1 MNRRSPCRKAST
13 SRLNQSSPSH
23 PDRDPRLLLLA
34 QGLTFQVVERLLKA
48 YGIADAARADGN
60 LQAMAGDPQSRQLLA
75 DLLAELL
82 AAVAKTAD
90 PDQALDQWER
100 FLQNGASRLT
110 LFSYLK
116 QSPRMLNLLCQIF
129 GNCPALTQTLVR
141 DPTLVY
147 WLAEQQVL
155 RKRPSRRELERSL
168 QGMLR
173 NVQTLESK
181 LEALRRFRRRE
192 MLRIGV
198 RDLIR
203 LADVDET
210 TRALSDLAG
219 VLIQAAYTV
228 TYEDLQRRYGVP
240 MHRTAAGAVVE
251 TGFAVIA
258 LGKLGGQELNYSSD
272 VDVIYVYDSD
282 EGAAAPAGTG
292 SLTNE
297 EFFEVLARELTRA
310 LADVTPEGYV
320 YRVDLRLRA
329 EGTVGRLARS
339 LSAYRQY
346 YQTRGQKW
354 ERLALLK
361 AWPVAGDV
369 NVGKAFLR
377 HVESFVFGDVPG
389 AVDNGLFQEVRSIKE
404 MIDSKIFQ
412 RGETHRN
419 VKLGTGGIR
428 EIEFI
433 VQAFQV
439 LHGWRL
445 KSIRERNTLAALS
458 RLRRQRLLTTE
469 ESRQLA
475 AAYRFLR
482 DVEHKLQM
490 VHDLQ
495 THALPGTLQE
505 VGQCAV
511 RLGYA
516 ARNRTGAARLLI
528 ADHRRHTGNVNRIF
542 RRCFYAARPPRLGRA
557 GSGGRKARSK
567 H

>member
-1 MNRRSPCRKAST
+1 
-13 SRLNQSSPSH
+13 
-23 PDRDPRLLLLA
+23 
-34 QGLTFQVVERLLKA
+34 
-48 YGIADAARADGN
+48 
-60 LQAMAGDPQSRQLLA
+60 MA
-75 DLLAELL
+75 
-82 AAVAKTAD
+82 
-90 PDQALDQWER
+90 
-100 FLQNGASRLT
+100 

-116 QSPRMLNLLCQIF
+116 QSPRMLDLLCQIF
-129 GNCPALTQTLVR
+129 GNSPALTQTLVR

-155 RKRPSRRELERSL
+155 RKRPSRRELEGAL
-168 QGMLR
+168 QGMLH
-173 NVQTLESK
+173 NVHTLELK

-198 RDLIR
+198 RDLLR
-203 LADVDET
+203 LADVVET
-210 TRALSDLAG
+210 TRALSELAG
-219 VLIQAAYTV
+219 VLIQAAYAV
-228 TYEDLQRRYGVP
+228 TCEDLQRRYGVP
-240 MHRTAAGAVVE
+240 MHRDPAGAMVE

-282 EGAAAPAGTG
+282 EGSTAPAGRE

-297 EFFEVLARELTRA
+297 EYFEVLARDLTRA

-329 EGTVGRLARS
+329 EGAVGRLARS
-339 LSAYRQY
+339 LSEYRQY
-346 YQTRGQKW
+346 YETRGQKW

-361 AWPVAGDV
+361 ARPVAGDMK
-369 NVGKAFLR
+369 VGKAFLR
-377 HVESFVFGDVPG
+377 HVEPFIFGVVPEAG
-389 AVDNGLFQEVRSIKE
+389 DNGLFQEVRSIKE
-404 MIDSKIFQ
+404 MIDSRIFQ

-439 LHGWRL
+439 LHGRRM
-445 KSIRERNTLAALS
+445 KSIRERNTLAALD
-458 RLRRQRLLTTE
+458 RLRRHRLLTPVDR
-469 ESRQLA
+469 RQLA
-475 AAYRFLR
+475 DAYRFLR

-495 THALPGTLQE
+495 THALPGSQQE
-505 VGQCAV
+505 IGQCAV
-511 RLGYA
+511 RLGYVARDRA
-516 ARNRTGAARLLI
+516 AAAKRLL

-542 RRCFYAARPPRLGRA
+542 RRFFYTARPLQPVRRGIR
-557 GSGGRKARSK
+557 R
-567 H
+567 